1 MVLNMSPLL
10 LECALTLLIMK
21 GTNITK
27 IASLTMNIFSIVAIL
42 MMPISDQNRCAAVV
56 AMPVKIQLAI
66 SIKMEMVVQFTQ
78 LILSIADYTI
88 LKAQRQWLN
97 VVRAFK
103 IHFKFQLL
111 EFIQFKKIMELW
123 CAPISPT
130 ISHNMSTL
138 SIRNLN
144 KVWSTFHG
152 HSAYQF
158 SLMTQS
164 QQHFFFKT
172 NTTTSELLL

>member
-78 LILSIADYTI
+78 LILSIADYMI
-88 LKAQRQWLN
+88 LKVQRQ
-97 VVRAFK
+97 
-103 IHFKFQLL
+103 
-111 EFIQFKKIMELW
+111 
-123 CAPISPT
+123 
-130 ISHNMSTL
+130 
-138 SIRNLN
+138 
-144 KVWSTFHG
+144 
-152 HSAYQF
+152 
-158 SLMTQS
+158 
-164 QQHFFFKT
+164 
-172 NTTTSELLL
+172 